1 MCPFGVVELQRACER
16 LEDAVGDA
24 AEVAALEPGVVIDAD
39 AGEQRDLFPAQ
50 PAHPAVA
57 AVHGQASPL
66 RGDPGAPGGEET
78 ADLRPVVHDL
88 DATSE
93 PRSAGGSVSTWV
105 SRHCHAPTPPGCP
118 DGAPRPA
125 DPCDLGKRRRTGCS
139 PYARAAA

>member
-1 MCPFGVVELQRACER
+1 MCPFGVVELQRPGEC
-16 LEDAVGDA
+16 LEHAFGDA
-24 AEVAALEPGVVIDAD
+24 AEVPTFQPGVVVDAD
-39 AGEQRDLFPAQ
+39 AGEQRDLLPAQ

-57 AVHGQASPL
+57 AVHGQASLL
-66 RGDPGAPGGEET
+66 RGDSGAPGSEEI

-118 DGAPRPA
+118 DG
-125 DPCDLGKRRRTGCS
+125 
-139 PYARAAA
+139 